1 MIEHRQVASMTV
13 GENLRFAR
21 DRADMTQRAVS
32 KITGINYKT
41 ISNWENDVSHPSPG
55 DLIALADTYRISLD
69 KLVGRRFIPKPSPKS
84 ATNFA
89 LNTTDVSLIKKY
101 HALDERGQETVDIF
115 IDIQYAMAKN
125 LPISEIWAAY
135 SSRKKIPHD

>member
-1 MIEHRQVASMTV
+1 MTV

-69 KLVGRRFIPKPSPKS
+69 KLVGRRFITKPSPKS
-84 ATNFA
+84 TTDLA
-89 LNTTDVSLIKKY
+89 LNTSDVSLIKKY

-125 LPISEIWAAY
+125 LPVSEIWAAY